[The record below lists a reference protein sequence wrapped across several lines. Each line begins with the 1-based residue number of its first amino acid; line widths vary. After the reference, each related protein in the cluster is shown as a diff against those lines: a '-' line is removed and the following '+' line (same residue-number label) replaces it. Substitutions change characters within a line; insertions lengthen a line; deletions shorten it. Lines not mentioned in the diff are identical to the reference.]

1 MNETL
6 AQRLVE
12 TDLMDILF
20 AIHDVKDIALIND
33 KVRSN
38 FSSEKFHSKFFFF
51 SLEST
56 NRLGNRSTMFEIQ
69 IDSTEQRST
78 DSFLSKSTHLHSFF
92 LIILFIKIN
101 NLWAKKITRHQSE
114 KVNREF
120 G

>member
-1 MNETL
+1 VNETL

-20 AIHDVKDIALIND
+20 AIHDVKDVALIND
-33 KVRSN
+33 KVRLN
-38 FSSEKFHSKFFFF
+38 FSLKNFLRNSFCF
-51 SLEST
+51 SSSEST

-78 DSFLSKSTHLHSFF
+78 DSFLSKQTHLHSF

-101 NLWAKKITRHQSE
+101 NP
-114 KVNREF
+114 
-120 G
+120 